1 MGFFDQLMNKAQ
13 SALNTA
19 ANDAG
24 KAVTRAASAKTEKI
38 VLSGIPTSAAE
49 MQAAPEFSL
58 QNPYAVAAFCIAA
71 LCVYPQNKE
80 ATAEMLNVLRGPNPL
95 SPHDIQFLRDRFMD
109 GKDYKPRSYFDGAT
123 PENDY
128 KPAEPYTLT
137 IKEQSNS
144 RDQENM
150 ITLYMT
156 SGGAD
161 NARPI
166 TLRHKP
172 STNEWF
178 LWEYSSILM
187 DIRIPKSADAWA

>member
-1 MGFFDQLMNKAQ
+1 MGLFDQLKNKAQ
-13 SALNTA
+13 A
-19 ANDAG
+19 AMSGAVNDVG
-24 KAVTRAASAKTEKI
+24 KAITQSAGAKTEKI
-38 VLSGIPTSAAE
+38 VLSDIPTSASA

-58 QNPYAVAAFCIAA
+58 QNPYAVAAFGVAA
-71 LCVYPQNKE
+71 LCVYPQDKE
-80 ATAEMLNVLRGPNPL
+80 AAVEMLNVLRGPNPM

-109 GKDYKPRSYFDGAT
+109 GKDYKPRSYFEGAK

-128 KPAEPYTLT
+128 LPSEPYTIT

-150 ITLYMT
+150 VTLYLT

-161 NARPI
+161 SARPV

-178 LWEYSSILM
+178 LWEYASLLL